1 MFAFGFVGSILFI
14 AVLCSSAFRKHHC
27 RARIACFTLKHRSVP
42 GHGERQPL
50 PFFLHLFELRA
61 CPAKLQCPILTCTC
75 SCVQCKCKVRMQM
88 PSQPSRKTN
97 QSQRFPQDSPC
108 NDRALHPRQTWLSSC
123 RPTAFL
129 GEWSPLYIPLFHSLS
144 ACNQQR
150 LSSMHSSS
158 MMRIHASLCSVL
170 FAMQHICTWQH
181 NQSNLFCSSDRQ

>member
-1 MFAFGFVGSILFI
+1 MQKWSCLLNAHKL
-14 AVLCSSAFRKHHC
+14 HPYT
-27 RARIACFTLKHRSVP
+27 FTLKQYRSVP

-61 CPAKLQCPILTCTC
+61 SPAKLQCPILTCTC
-75 SCVQCKCKVRMQM
+75 SCVHCKCKVRMQM

-129 GEWSPLYIPLFHSLS
+129 SGHLSRTLPTAVTIPGSSTPRLCHSRLHMKKCLCKQCIIKYI
-144 ACNQQR
+144 A
-150 LSSMHSSS
+150 
-158 MMRIHASLCSVL
+158 
-170 FAMQHICTWQH
+170 
-181 NQSNLFCSSDRQ
+181 